1 MFFEVT
7 SEMYIVSRQQKHFPN
22 LRKQNVSVTS
32 LQVFIIKVFKK
43 PMQYGQFFKT
53 MWRSIRYAVLVDSE
67 IKFFSFFVAINLT
80 CKSKNISYLISR
92 VVGKFWQ
99 LLRLE

>member
-7 SEMYIVSRQQKHFPN
+7 SEMYIVSRQQKQFPN

-32 LQVFIIKVFKK
+32 LQVFMIKVFKK

-53 MWRSIRYAVLVDSE
+53 MWRSIRYTVLIDSA
-67 IKFFSFFVAINLT
+67 IKFFSFF
-80 CKSKNISYLISR
+80 
-92 VVGKFWQ
+92 
-99 LLRLE
+99 LLL